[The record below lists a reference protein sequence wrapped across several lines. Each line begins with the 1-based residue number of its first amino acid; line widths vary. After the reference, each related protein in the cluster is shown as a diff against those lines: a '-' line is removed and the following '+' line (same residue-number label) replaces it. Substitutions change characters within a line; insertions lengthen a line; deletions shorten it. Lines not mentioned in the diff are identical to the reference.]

1 MSRKST
7 ALIATSAAFAASAIL
22 APAAFAAPSVASKM
36 LSKKDVPSVFG
47 KAKNYDFNATSPDK
61 AIWLCS
67 NAGGTTLYS
76 QPAPKNQPV
85 VDIETKNGKTYT
97 SVTEHVYQYSSAKD
111 ALAAYNSLYA
121 GSKKCDGSTTAQ
133 NGTDTTSKI
142 TETWTTGSQPGA
154 IYQNFYV
161 MNQANF
167 QSSTPQE
174 NAKTSS
180 YTLYSQTGNVVI
192 ATTAYVNPQEKFTPA
207 EIDAV
212 SQLGINLTAK
222 WAK

>member
-1 MSRKST
+1 MSRKRT
-7 ALIATSAAFAASAIL
+7 ALLATSAAFAAASVL
-22 APAAFAAPSVASKM
+22 APAAMAAPSVASKM
-36 LSKKDVPSVFG
+36 LSKKEVPSVFG
-47 KAKNYDFNATSPDK
+47 KAKNYDFNSASPDK
-61 AIWLCS
+61 SIWLCS
-67 NAGGTTLYS
+67 NAAGVTLYS

-85 VDIETKNGKTYT
+85 VDIETKNGNAYT
-97 SVTEHVYQYSSAKD
+97 SVTEHVYEYASAKD

-142 TETWTTGSQPGA
+142 TETWTTGSNPGA

-161 MNQANF
+161 MDQSNF
-167 QSSTPQE
+167 ESSIPRY
-174 NAKTSS
+174 NDKTSAF
-180 YTLYSQTGNVVI
+180 TLYSQTGNVII

-207 EIDAV
+207 EITAV

>member
-1 MSRKST
+1 MSRKRT
-7 ALIATSAAFAASAIL
+7 ALLASSAALALASVI
-22 APAAFAAPSVASKM
+22 APAAMAVPSVASKM
-36 LSKKDVPSVFG
+36 LSKKEVPSVFG
-47 KAKNYDFNATSPDK
+47 KAKNYDFNATSSDR
-61 AIWLCS
+61 AIWPCS
-67 NAGGTTLYS
+67 NASGVTLYS

-97 SVTEHVYQYSSAKD
+97 SITEHVYQYPSAKD
-111 ALAAYNSLYA
+111 AASAYTSLYE

-142 TETWTTGSQPGA
+142 TETWVTGSQPGA
-154 IYQNFYV
+154 VYQNFYV
-161 MNQANF
+161 MNESNF
-167 QSSTPQE
+167 QSTIPQY
-174 NAKTSS
+174 NDKTSS
-180 YTLYSQTGNVVI
+180 FTLYSQTGNVII

-207 EIDAV
+207 EITAV